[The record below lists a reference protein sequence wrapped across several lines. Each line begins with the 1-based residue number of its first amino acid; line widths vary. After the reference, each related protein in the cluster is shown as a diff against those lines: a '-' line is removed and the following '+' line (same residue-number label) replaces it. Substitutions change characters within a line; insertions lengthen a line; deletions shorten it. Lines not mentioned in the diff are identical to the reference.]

1 MKIFNGLVAF
11 IFIGIP
17 AILWWADV
25 WASGA
30 SPQAKFAEVSENL
43 ELNELLGDMRAHEDL
58 IEAYNTKKISRNEYM
73 REMKKLQRKLEREA
87 ASTTKEINKTL
98 K

>member
-25 WASGA
+25 WASGD

-58 IEAYNTKKISRNEYM
+58 VEAYNTKKISRNEYM